1 MSSVADKLAQKSAV
15 PSTKQVRLNLV
26 RISLWSTLKVSFVV
40 GLAIA
45 VLSGIAV
52 CLAWGVLTVIG
63 VPQQINTL
71 LGVTSSSGTS
81 ASVPTFGT
89 GTMLGVAF
97 LIGLLNF
104 ISVMILGTIFTL
116 LYNAYARLTGGLLVG
131 FTNS

>member
-15 PSTKQVRLNLV
+15 PSSKQVRLNLV
-26 RISLWSTLKVSFVV
+26 RISLWSTLKVCVVV

-45 VLSGIAV
+45 VLSAIAV
-52 CLAWGVLTVIG
+52 CLAWGVLTVMG

-71 LGVTSSSGTS
+71 LGVTSSSGTTAS
-81 ASVPTFGT
+81 APTFGT

-104 ISVMILGTIFTL
+104 ISVMILGIIFTL